1 MKKDAMKK
9 GVKEQEP
16 AEPAVTEKK
25 PEEAQSPEENARY
38 AGIRRRAEAEAQKRL
53 DEIIRQKYQGLTNPE
68 TGAAVETEE
77 DARAYEEAVQRQR
90 LAAAETPGPEEVRL
104 AGELQALSAMR
115 DEAAREQFVRR
126 QLEELEE
133 AFPGCGVTAEEMP
146 EELGRRW
153 AATGSLLDAYRLV
166 HFEELQ
172 EACAAA
178 ARQQLLNHLRATR
191 QLSLEQAAG
200 HGSEVSE
207 SDLRSLRRMLPGRN
221 ERELREMLLK
231 VK

>member
-1 MKKDAMKK
+1 
-9 GVKEQEP
+9 
-16 AEPAVTEKK
+16 
-25 PEEAQSPEENARY
+25 
-38 AGIRRRAEAEAQKRL
+38 
-53 DEIIRQKYQGLTNPE
+53 
-68 TGAAVETEE
+68 
-77 DARAYEEAVQRQR
+77 
-90 LAAAETPGPEEVRL
+90 
-104 AGELQALSAMR
+104 
-115 DEAAREQFVRR
+115 
-126 QLEELEE
+126 
-133 AFPGCGVTAEEMP
+133 MP